1 MLVRRE
7 GYVVSLGTVY
17 PDHAPGLWS
26 ELTYTFHFSPKI
38 SVEKCCSLLED
49 CSLKLN
55 TYPSA
60 AVSLL
65 CVFLQRITLSYLF
78 SSSGIFKGSHHCVL
92 VLISFPWHPCLA
104 ILGFCP

>member
-26 ELTYTFHFSPKI
+26 ELTHTFHFSPKI
-38 SVEKCCSLLED
+38 SVERCCSLLEE

-55 TYPSA
+55 TYPPA
-60 AVSLL
+60 AVSL
-65 CVFLQRITLSYLF
+65 QRINLSYLF
-78 SSSGIFKGSHHCVL
+78 SSSRIFKGSHHCVL

-104 ILGFCP
+104 VLGFCP